1 MSLLEIHVLGSPVL
15 REETKPV
22 AEITDEIRQLVEDM
36 FETMRAAQGIGLA
49 APQVGR
55 LERVAV
61 VDVDNDP
68 IVLINP
74 EIIAESGSERAEEGC
89 LSIPD
94 IYGDVDRAAR
104 VTVRATNLDGKT
116 FEREASELLAR
127 AFQHEIDHL
136 HGKMF
141 IDYLSFLKRRGV
153 MARWED
159 LKEKYPGQ
167 RRILTAPVAAERAAG
182 EASLGEASLGEASL
196 GDEK

>member
-15 REETKPV
+15 RTETTPV
-22 AEITDEIRQLVEDM
+22 SVITEDLRKLVEDM
-36 FETMRAAQGIGLA
+36 FDTMRAAQGIGLA

-55 LERVAV
+55 HERVAI
-61 VDVDNDP
+61 VDIENDP

-74 EIIAESGSERAEEGC
+74 EIISETGKERAEEGC

-104 VTVRATNLDGKT
+104 VTVRATDLEGNL
-116 FEREASELLAR
+116 FEREATDLLAR

-136 HGKMF
+136 HGKLF

-167 RRILTAPVAAERAAG
+167 RRVLTASVAAERT
-182 EASLGEASLGEASL
+182 S
-196 GDEK
+196 GDESR

>member
-1 MSLLEIHVLGSPVL
+1 VSLLEIHVLGSPVL
-15 REETKPV
+15 RTETTPV
-22 AEITDEIRQLVEDM
+22 TEITDDLRRLVEDM
-36 FETMRAAQGIGLA
+36 FDTMRAAQGIGLA

-74 EIIAESGSERAEEGC
+74 EIIAESGKERAEEGC

-104 VTVRATNLDGKT
+104 VTVRAMDLEGNT
-116 FEREASELLAR
+116 FERDATELLAR

-136 HGKMF
+136 HGKLF

-159 LKEKYPGQ
+159 LKEKYPSQ
-167 RRILTAPVAAERAAG
+167 RRVLAPEAAKVE
-182 EASLGEASLGEASL
+182 
-196 GDEK
+196 GDGGDGGDRDESR

>member
-1 MSLLEIHVLGSPVL
+1 VSLLEIHVLGSPVL
-15 REETKPV
+15 RTETIPV
-22 AEITDEIRQLVEDM
+22 SVITEDLRKLVEDM
-36 FETMRAAQGIGLA
+36 FDTMRAAQGIGLA

-55 LERVAV
+55 LERVAII
-61 VDVDNDP
+61 DIENDP

-74 EIIAESGSERAEEGC
+74 EIISETGKERAEEGC

-104 VTVRATNLDGKT
+104 VTVRATDLEGNL
-116 FEREASELLAR
+116 FEREATELLAR

-136 HGKMF
+136 HGKLF

-167 RRILTAPVAAERAAG
+167 RRVLSPTTVTADGNDGG
-182 EASLGEASLGEASL
+182 E
-196 GDEK
+196 KR

>member
-15 REETKPV
+15 RTETTPV
-22 AEITDEIRQLVEDM
+22 TAITDDLRRLVDDM

-74 EIIAESGSERAEEGC
+74 EIIAQSGSERAEEGC

-94 IYGDVDRAAR
+94 IYGDVDRYAR
-104 VTVRATNLDGKT
+104 VTVRATDLEGNI
-116 FEREASELLAR
+116 FEREAGDLLGR

-136 HGKMF
+136 HGKLF

-159 LKEKYPGQ
+159 LKEKYPAQ
-167 RRILTAPVAAERAAG
+167 RRILTVPAPVSADRAAG
-182 EASLGEASLGEASL
+182 
-196 GDEK
+196 DEEPQ

>member
-1 MSLLEIHVLGSPVL
+1 MSLLDIHVLGSPVL
-15 REETKPV
+15 REETQPV
-22 AEITDEIRQLVEDM
+22 TAITDDLRRLVDDM

-74 EIIAESGSERAEEGC
+74 EIIVESGSERAEDGC

-104 VTVRATNLDGKT
+104 VTVRATNLEGKT
-116 FEREASELLAR
+116 FEREANELLAR

-136 HGKMF
+136 HGKLF

-167 RRILTAPVAAERAAG
+167 RRVLTAPAPVAADRTAG
-182 EASLGEASLGEASL
+182 GENQ
-196 GDEK
+196 

>member
-15 REETKPV
+15 RTETKPV
-22 AEITDEIRQLVEDM
+22 TEITDDLRRLVEDM

-61 VDVDNDP
+61 VDVDKEP

-74 EIIAESGSERAEEGC
+74 EIIAHSGSDRAEEGC

-94 IYGDVDRAAR
+94 IYGDVDRPSR
-104 VTVRATNLDGKT
+104 VTVRAMDLEGNV

-136 HGKMF
+136 HGKLF
-141 IDYLSFLKRRGV
+141 IDYLSFLKKRGV
-153 MARWED
+153 MARWDE
-159 LKEKYPGQ
+159 LKEKYPTQ
-167 RRILTAPVAAERAAG
+167 RRVLSPAQVPADPDA
-182 EASLGEASLGEASL
+182 
-196 GDEK
+196 GDENR

>member
-1 MSLLEIHVLGSPVL
+1 
-15 REETKPV
+15 
-22 AEITDEIRQLVEDM
+22 M
-36 FETMRAAQGIGLA
+36 FETMHAAQGIGLA

-61 VDVDNDP
+61 VEVDKEP

-74 EIIAESGSERAEEGC
+74 EIIAEDGSERAEEGC

-94 IYGDVDRAAR
+94 IYGDVDRPAR
-104 VTVRATNLDGKT
+104 VTVRAMGLDGKT
-116 FEREASELLAR
+116 FEREAGELLGR

-136 HGKMF
+136 HGKLF
-141 IDYLSFLKRRGV
+141 IDYLSFLKKRGV

-167 RRILTAPVAAERAAG
+167 RRTLTPTSSVAVD
-182 EASLGEASLGEASL
+182 EAVD
-196 GDEK
+196 GDGAR

>member
-1 MSLLEIHVLGSPVL
+1 MSLLEIHVLGSPML
-15 REETKPV
+15 RTDTTPV
-22 AEITDEIRQLVEDM
+22 TEITDDLRRLVEDM
-36 FETMRAAQGIGLA
+36 FETMRGAQGIGLA

-74 EIIAESGSERAEEGC
+74 EIVAESGSERAEEGC

-94 IYGDVDRAAR
+94 IYGDVDRSAL
-104 VTVRATNLDGKT
+104 VTVRATNLEGKI
-116 FEREASELLAR
+116 FEREATELLAR

-136 HGKMF
+136 HGKLF

-167 RRILTAPVAAERAAG
+167 RRVLTLPAPVAAEPADSAG
-182 EASLGEASLGEASL
+182 EAD
-196 GDEK
+196 GDENR

>member
-15 REETKPV
+15 RTETRQV
-22 AEITDEIRQLVEDM
+22 TEITDDLRRLVEDM

-61 VDVDNDP
+61 VDADNDP

-104 VTVRATNLDGKT
+104 VTVRATNLEGKV
-116 FEREASELLAR
+116 FEREASDLLGR

-136 HGKMF
+136 HGKLF

-153 MARWED
+153 LARWED

-167 RRILTAPVAAERAAG
+167 RRVLTAAAPVTADPAG
-182 EASLGEASLGEASL
+182 
-196 GDEK
+196 GDETR

>member
-15 REETKPV
+15 RTETVPV
-22 AEITDEIRQLVEDM
+22 SVITEDLRKLVEDM
-36 FETMRAAQGIGLA
+36 FDTMRAAQGIGLA

-55 LERVAV
+55 LERVAI
-61 VDVDNDP
+61 VDIENDP
-68 IVLINP
+68 LVLINP
-74 EIIAESGSERAEEGC
+74 EIISETGKERAEEGC

-104 VTVRATNLDGKT
+104 VTVRATDLEGNL
-116 FEREASELLAR
+116 FEREATELLAR

-136 HGKMF
+136 HGKLF

-167 RRILTAPVAAERAAG
+167 RRVLSPTTVTADGNDGG
-182 EASLGEASLGEASL
+182 E
-196 GDEK
+196 KR

>member
-1 MSLLEIHVLGSPVL
+1 VSLLEIHVLGSPVL
-15 REETKPV
+15 RTETKPV
-22 AEITDEIRQLVEDM
+22 TEITDDLRKLVEDM

-61 VDVDNDP
+61 VDVDKDP

-74 EIIAESGSERAEEGC
+74 EIIAQSGSDRAEEGC

-94 IYGDVDRAAR
+94 IYGDVDRPSR
-104 VTVRATNLDGKT
+104 VTVRAMDLQGNV

-136 HGKMF
+136 HGKLF
-141 IDYLSFLKRRGV
+141 IDYLSFLKKRGV
-153 MARWED
+153 LARWEE
-159 LKEKYPGQ
+159 LKEKYPAQ
-167 RRILTAPVAAERAAG
+167 RRVLTPAQVPADR
-182 EASLGEASLGEASL
+182 EA
-196 GDEK
+196 GDETR

>member
-15 REETKPV
+15 REETKLV
-22 AEITDEIRQLVEDM
+22 TDITDELRQLVEDM

-104 VTVRATNLDGKT
+104 VTIRATNLEGKT
-116 FEREASELLAR
+116 FEREATELLAR

-136 HGKMF
+136 HGKLF

-167 RRILTAPVAAERAAG
+167 RRILTPPVAVERTA
-182 EASLGEASLGEASL
+182 GEASL

>member
-1 MSLLEIHVLGSPVL
+1 MSLRDIHVLGSPVL
-15 REETKPV
+15 RAETTPV
-22 AEITDEIRQLVEDM
+22 TTITADLRQLVDDM

-61 VDVDNDP
+61 VDVDNEP

-74 EIIAESGSERAEEGC
+74 VVIAESGSERAEEGC

-104 VTVRATNLDGKT
+104 VTIRATDIDGNT
-116 FEREASELLAR
+116 FEREADQLLAR

-136 HGKMF
+136 HGKLF

-159 LKEKYPGQ
+159 LKEKYPGL
-167 RRILTAPVAAERAAG
+167 RRVLTVATPVAAQRDG
-182 EASLGEASLGEASL
+182 
-196 GDEK
+196 GDETR